1 MCRRAQARDT
11 TQYKRPDNWANTNN
25 GPPHST
31 AIMGVSSASL
41 SMAAF
46 CAGDSGVRPGLVL
59 GFVLGWAS
67 WPPFAAGAAAELPL
81 AIAPFAVGNASA
93 GALAA
98 ASALALCA
106 VMKCS
111 ACSAAMHPARR
122 DMHAREAA
130 ACCKQR
136 QYLGYQLENFAVAPA
151 AIHST
156 LQQALCYSGR
166 LMWYCQHTSNKGVK
180 AQ

>member
-1 MCRRAQARDT
+1 M
-11 TQYKRPDNWANTNN
+11 

-59 GFVLGWAS
+59 GFVSGWAS
-67 WPPFAAGAAAELPL
+67 WPPSAAGAAAELPL

-111 ACSAAMHPARR
+111 ACSAAMHPARK
-122 DMHAREAA
+122 DTHAREAA
-130 ACCKQR
+130 ACCKQ
-136 QYLGYQLENFAVAPA
+136 YSGYQLENFAVAPA
-151 AIHST
+151 AIQST
-156 LQQALCYSGR
+156 LQQALCKSGR
-166 LMWYCQHTSNKGVK
+166 FMRHCQHASNKGVK